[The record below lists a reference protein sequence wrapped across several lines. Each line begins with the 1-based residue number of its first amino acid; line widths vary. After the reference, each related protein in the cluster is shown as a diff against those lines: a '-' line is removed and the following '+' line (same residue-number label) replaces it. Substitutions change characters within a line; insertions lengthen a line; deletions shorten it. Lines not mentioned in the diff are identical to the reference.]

1 MTLLIRKLALAMVCI
16 GLLGAC
22 DSDGDVV
29 PPPQALTDDA
39 VGVYCGM
46 ILTEHAGPKAQVF
59 EKSRDTPLWF
69 TAVRDA
75 IAYTRLPGEG
85 QRTVALYVHD
95 MARAESWEK
104 PQPDGIWI
112 ASETAF
118 YVVGSEMRG
127 GMGMRETVPF
137 GAIEAAQ
144 AFAAKYGG
152 QVMRF
157 EEIPNTALLPGDN
170 ENSET
175 IADKPPGGG
184 APK

>member
-1 MTLLIRKLALAMVCI
+1 MTVIRNLALTLLCL

-22 DSDGDVV
+22 DNDGDHV

-46 ILTEHAGPKAQVF
+46 ILTEHAGPKGQVF
-59 EKSRDTPLWF
+59 EKGRDAPLWF

-85 QRTVALYVHD
+85 QSTVAIYVQD

-112 ASETAF
+112 TAETAF

-127 GMGMRETVPF
+127 GMGMPETVPF
-137 GAIEAAQ
+137 GTIEAAQ
-144 AFAAKYGG
+144 AFAAKHGG

-157 EEIPNTALLPGDN
+157 EEIPDSVLLPGDN
-170 ENSET
+170 ENSDT
-175 IADKPPGGG
+175 IADKPSGEG